1 MREPFRYILFNRSI
15 LFKKMGRAGEFPR
28 SALETPGGRKL
39 LDVKAKDVTTCL
51 VFCSMYVA
59 LVNIFEPISF
69 QQIQM
74 RVANSLIGLVPLFG
88 WPAVYGLTLGVL
100 LGNLVSPLG
109 PIDLLSAL
117 PSFLGLLIVHRLR
130 RVSVLLGLQ
139 AYSTIVS
146 IWVAFMLNHIFQLP
160 YFLTFAYVLIGVSAA
175 TTGLGYTLYKSLSK
189 LRLPLP

>member
-146 IWVAFMLNHIFQLP
+146 IWVAFMLNHIFHLP